1 METKDE
7 ILGKLYAL
15 RAGLSYIATQS
26 YELQDECECYRVY
39 DKIVKGKTFDE
50 MPYLESM
57 YSGRYFVEDGVMED
71 VFQKS
76 NKRRA
81 EIHKN
86 TLQLARVRTQ
96 IKDVR
101 QEVEMYKQWVDNNKR
116 SIIRDVKHLKI
127 AYTLLIVAVASI
139 LCGISPIL
147 FSDMIQNGTFRSVAM
162 YCLLPLGAIMLLVA
176 LKKVFSWRKDIE
188 SVRKHIADIEQKL
201 NYTQREE
208 DALIVQEIEL
218 KKIADRLRNEQ
229 ETLRIAY
236 ENKKGEV
243 IGKTYPLYVTL
254 KQDYASLVSESDWKD
269 LDLIIYYFETN
280 RATTVQEALRL
291 VDRQKQTDA
300 IVRAVQDAGSQIS
313 RTIAG
318 ATVALMKTISA
329 ACTEICNN
337 IQVVSGHLATISAG
351 ISSIAGGVSSLV
363 DATELQ
369 NALLS
374 QANRSSAD
382 IAADVAY
389 MRLEFEQK
397 RRREG
402 R

>member
-1 METKDE
+1 METKEE

-26 YELQDECECYRVY
+26 DELQDECECYRAY
-39 DKIVKGKTFDE
+39 DEIVNGKTFDE
-50 MPYLESM
+50 LPYLESL
-57 YSGRYFVEDGVMED
+57 YSRYPTLDGVEED

-76 NKRRA
+76 NKRRE
-81 EIHKN
+81 EIYQN
-86 TLQLARVRTQ
+86 TSQLKKTHAQLKQ
-96 IKDVR
+96 IGK
-101 QEVEMYKQWVDNNKR
+101 EVELYKQWVDNNKR
-116 SIIRDVKHLKI
+116 SIIRDTKHLKI

-147 FSDMIQNGTFRSVAM
+147 FSDMIQNGAFRSVAM

-176 LKKVFSWRKDIE
+176 LKKVFYWRKDIE
-188 SVRKHIADIEQKL
+188 IVREHIADIDQKL
-201 NYTQREE
+201 NYNQREE
-208 DALIVQEIEL
+208 DALIAQEIEL
-218 KKIADRLRNEQ
+218 KKTADRLRKEQ
-229 ETLRIAY
+229 ETLLIAY

-243 IGKTYPLYVTL
+243 IGNTYSLYVTL
-254 KQDYASLVSESDWKD
+254 KQDYASIISESDWEN
-269 LDLIIYYFETN
+269 LDFIIYYFETN
-280 RATTVQEALRL
+280 RATTIQEALIL
-291 VDRQKQTDA
+291 LDGQKQTEA
-300 IVRAVQDAGSQIS
+300 IVNAVQDAGNLIS

-318 ATVALMKTISA
+318 ATFALMQTINA

-337 IQVVSGHLATISAG
+337 IKVVSGHLATISAG

-363 DATELQ
+363 DAAELQ